1 MPRIG
6 LIRVLTTEDAQLLQT
21 HGRLIME
28 RFPSLQVTSR
38 CIRPPPGSQ
47 GPPGARRPVAA
58 LAASSK
64 EGYDAVIVS
73 CAGGPGVEE
82 ARRRVRSR

>member
-38 CIRPPPGSQ
+38 CIPDHPSGVHNEATERSAARWWRPLRPSS
-47 GPPGARRPVAA
+47 RRKDTMP
-58 LAASSK
+58 
-64 EGYDAVIVS
+64 
-73 CAGGPGVEE
+73 
-82 ARRRVRSR
+82 